1 MIAIPALDLQAPLGQ
16 QPLAMTA
23 RALEDLGYGRLQ
35 IVDRQ
40 AADHTP
46 SRLSM
51 VEDILR
57 DTNARVQVEGVAT
70 TTDIDQLLRI
80 GVDHV
85 VVGARAIDEPEWLAN
100 ITDLYP
106 EAISLVTNVHDRRVV
121 RRGWVRTLPVDI
133 LDLVEELND
142 FPLRE
147 LIVSV
152 RSFDAANRSR
162 ELALLED
169 VAERSDFPVL
179 ISGAVSSA
187 DDCRAL
193 EHRGV
198 AGAVISAHALLGGEI
213 DALEIAR
220 EFGA

>member
-162 ELALLED
+162 HHSKQGHCLHFH
-169 VAERSDFPVL
+169 RGRFL
-179 ISGAVSSA
+179 ISRQAPR
-187 DDCRAL
+187 CPRR
-193 EHRGV
+193 HRGRRRD
-198 AGAVISAHALLGGEI
+198 AFPRRSSAHAPRI
-213 DALEIAR
+213 
-220 EFGA
+220 